1 MVKTPRPAS
10 LTASVRRLPFS
21 HASSPS
27 QELLSSD
34 VESQD
39 FGLRQVEVAEGR
51 EAHCCIGDWV
61 TLLPGFYCPEQRY

>member
-1 MVKTPRPAS
+1 MVKMPRPA
-10 LTASVRRLPFS
+10 LLAASVRRLPFS

-39 FGLRQVEVAEGR
+39 FELTHVEVAEGR
-51 EAHCCIGDWV
+51 EVIGD
-61 TLLPGFYCPEQRY
+61 